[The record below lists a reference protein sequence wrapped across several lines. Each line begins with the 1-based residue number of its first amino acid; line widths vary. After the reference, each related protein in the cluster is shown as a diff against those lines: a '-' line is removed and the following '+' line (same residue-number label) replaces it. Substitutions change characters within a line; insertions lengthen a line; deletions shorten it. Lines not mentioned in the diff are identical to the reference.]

1 MADDEDP
8 DPSPRAPGDGLDAVE
23 PTADQGAAEE
33 TIRRSG
39 DEELQP
45 VVPDEEVTED
55 ESPKTITGHPVLEP
69 GEPLRM
75 REKTRSRLAML
86 LAGLVGVVLI
96 ANVGAAF
103 RLSPVDSVEQLK
115 DLLSILLPVLVGTLV
130 AYYFPKQQ

>member
-1 MADDEDP
+1 MADNDDP
-8 DPSPRAPGDGLDAVE
+8 DPSSRALGDGLGAAEE
-23 PTADQGAAEE
+23 PAGQRAAEE
-33 TIRRSG
+33 TIRRSR
-39 DEELQP
+39 DVELEP

-55 ESPKTITGHPVLEP
+55 EPPKPFIGNPVLEP